1 MEKTIQEL
9 VQKHTG
15 VKVSLSNSKAI
26 YDELLE
32 HLSNEI
38 QTEKGLSLKGIG
50 KITVKDS
57 PERVVRN
64 PKTGQEMIKPKNKRL
79 AFKASAAMK
88 HLVNG

>member
-38 QTEKGLSLKGIG
+38 QTE
-50 KITVKDS
+50 
-57 PERVVRN
+57 N
-64 PKTGQEMIKPKNKRL
+64 N
-79 AFKASAAMK
+79 
-88 HLVNG
+88 